1 MKKAIRIGGMV
12 LTDAVL
18 INLSYLIAFLLRFD
32 FAVKSHGG
40 GELFALFGKWWLL
53 LTGIKLVIFVAVGM
67 YTSLWRFA
75 GGGEFLRVAGGI
87 LLGNLAAG
95 AFLLI
100 IGSRF
105 PVGMLV
111 LVMLM
116 DLLLIAASR
125 GIYYYLANYRF
136 RRTQPEGEDLGGRRA
151 MIVGADH
158 TSRDLIREMRMKRSK
173 TVFIPTVIVGG
184 DRDVTGTRLEGL
196 KVSGTRKEIT
206 KLVRRNKIT
215 DIFIT
220 LPSGELEELKEVR
233 KECAKTSCKVWELP
247 GLDEYLDGF
256 VRTKRRGVS
265 LQDAEAL
272 LDSPKVYVN
281 RRQLDACFRG
291 RIVLI
296 TGAGTDL
303 GRELCRQ
310 TGAYSPKAIVAV
322 GTSERELLMV
332 QEEMKKDYPEVEV
345 RIALASVNDPER
357 VSEVFDKY
365 TPHVVLHSA
374 FYRTDLAEKENLREM
389 ISTNVF
395 GTANVLR
402 ACEAAKAERFIMISS
417 DRAGD
422 REDVLGASLRAA
434 EILVQ
439 RCRSSK
445 VLYSCVRVGDT
456 VFDEDSGIREMIRQ
470 IEAGGPVWLE
480 SEEKTRAFSPL
491 GDSLKLAM
499 QAAAMAAGS
508 EVFGMKAG
516 REVVLKDLAEG
527 LITRCG
533 LTPGAQIPIGFTGG
547 EEETED
553 RDRPE
558 EGRARETENSLLVIL
573 EEDLREDSAQIMDFE
588 ALKEVLDRESEEDL
602 RAELKELVR

>member
-53 LTGIKLVIFVAVGM
+53 LTGIKLVIFAAVGM

-158 TSRDLIREMRMKRSK
+158 TARDLIREMRMKRSK
-173 TVFIPTVIVGG
+173 TVFIPTVVVGG

-272 LDSPKVYVN
+272 L
-281 RRQLDACFRG
+281 
-291 RIVLI
+291 
-296 TGAGTDL
+296 
-303 GRELCRQ
+303 ELAHVC
-310 TGAYSPKAIVAV
+310 P
-322 GTSERELLMV
+322 
-332 QEEMKKDYPEVEV
+332 VEV
-345 RIALASVNDPER
+345 GEPQVKGTIAHLVALV
-357 VSEVFDKY
+357 DK
-365 TPHVVLHSA
+365 
-374 FYRTDLAEKENLREM
+374 
-389 ISTNVF
+389 
-395 GTANVLR
+395 G
-402 ACEAAKAERFIMISS
+402 
-417 DRAGD
+417 
-422 REDVLGASLRAA
+422 
-434 EILVQ
+434 
-439 RCRSSK
+439 
-445 VLYSCVRVGDT
+445 
-456 VFDEDSGIREMIRQ
+456 
-470 IEAGGPVWLE
+470 
-480 SEEKTRAFSPL
+480 
-491 GDSLKLAM
+491 
-499 QAAAMAAGS
+499 
-508 EVFGMKAG
+508 
-516 REVVLKDLAEG
+516 
-527 LITRCG
+527 
-533 LTPGAQIPIGFTGG
+533 
-547 EEETED
+547 
-553 RDRPE
+553 
-558 EGRARETENSLLVIL
+558 
-573 EEDLREDSAQIMDFE
+573 
-588 ALKEVLDRESEEDL
+588 
-602 RAELKELVR
+602 